1 MKRLLI
7 VDDHAV
13 VRHGIKVACQAHGYQ
28 VVASTASV
36 SDARSAIAA
45 LGPDVVIV
53 DINLPDGTGF
63 DLIQWIRKIDTELPV
78 VVLSLNDSIDYIN
91 AARNCGA
98 NAYVNK
104 SAPVDELIAAVDFAV
119 SSPRT
124 FSSKIRS
131 SQYEFAL
138 TAREFDVLSLIA
150 KGFSNVQISSQLHIS
165 LSTVKTHVS
174 SILQK
179 LSVQNRVGAIK
190 VARESGLLI

>member
-36 SDARSAIAA
+36 SEARSAISA
-45 LGPDVVIV
+45 LAPDVVIV

-78 VVLSLNDSIDYIN
+78 VVLSLNDSFDYIN

-104 SAPVDELIAAVDFAV
+104 SAPVEELIAAVDFAV
-119 SSPRT
+119 SSPGT

-131 SQYEFAL
+131 SRYEFAL